1 LYSEKREHLSKKPE
15 KQVEKKTE
23 TRGTPSTSS
32 KACLNLMIW
41 LTKTNRIL
49 LQSMVYDCLF
59 PYVHRIDQLAI
70 LWKSHF
76 LLQRWRNGPGMT

>member
-1 LYSEKREHLSKKPE
+1 MHAGKPWRKSSSPQDANREKREHLSKKPE

-70 LWKSHF
+70 L
-76 LLQRWRNGPGMT
+76 